1 MGGFFIARERAM
13 NAESA
18 WRLCIDFGTA
28 ASKACFCLDDRSLP
42 AEQRIAPLEI
52 GSAAGDANAYLAP
65 SYLLFGHER
74 IHFGSAALEQA
85 AASAVSCD
93 PLHSF
98 KTFLAASDL
107 PQAINLKLR
116 RNVDPLCD
124 FSQRDA
130 LVLYVAYL
138 LRLSELAADS
148 AGLPTLTPRRYAYPL
163 WRPGDEANRLV
174 HAIFNEA
181 ATVAA
186 SLDSLHRPGGLERRD
201 ARDALDAAR
210 RAPADARVE
219 GAIFEALATAETHL
233 VSSEDH
239 RDYVLV
245 FDMGAGTTDFAA
257 FERSPDGPGEG
268 MREIANARRTTP
280 LACDAIDRILVGHCF
295 DRISRMVASA
305 SHARLWRMLFRRA
318 RLLKET
324 LFRDGFC
331 DLEFDG
337 RKARIGLRQFNA
349 DRAFIRFAAG
359 LRDAYARALDQLA
372 ASAGT
377 RHAVIGVVLAG
388 GGASLA
394 FVQELAAS
402 TSPKRGRALRVEVA
416 PLTPAWTRAPA
427 FSDSFRKQFPQLA
440 TSIGG
445 ALARMPATV
454 SA

>member
-1 MGGFFIARERAM
+1 M
-13 NAESA
+13 NAEGGL
-18 WRLCIDFGTA
+18 WRLCIDFGTS
-28 ASKACFCLDDRSLP
+28 ASKACLCLDDRSLP

-74 IHFGSAALEQA
+74 IYFGSAALEH
-85 AASAVSCD
+85 AASSVSCD

-107 PQAINLKLR
+107 PRAINLKLR
-116 RNVDPLCD
+116 RNVDPLCE

-130 LVLYVAYL
+130 IVLYVAYL
-138 LRLSELAADS
+138 LRLSELAAAS
-148 AGLPTLTPRRYAYPL
+148 AGLPTRTPRRYAYPL
-163 WRPGDEANRLV
+163 WRPGDDANRLV
-174 HAIFNEA
+174 HEVSNEA
-181 ATVAA
+181 ATVSAA
-186 SLDSLHRPGGLERRD
+186 LNALTAPGGLERQE
-201 ARDALDAAR
+201 AKDALAAAR
-210 RAPADARVE
+210 SAPADARVE

-233 VSSEDH
+233 AFSEDH

-257 FERSPDGPGEG
+257 FERPAQVSGEG
-268 MREIANARRTTP
+268 MREIAGARRTTP
-280 LACDAIDRILVGHCF
+280 LACDAIDRILVSHCF
-295 DRISRMVASA
+295 ERMSRVVASA

-318 RLLKET
+318 RLLKEA

-337 RKARIGLRQFNA
+337 RKTRIGLNQLKT
-349 DRAFIRFAAG
+349 DRTFMRFTAG
-359 LRDAYARALDQLA
+359 LQADYARALAQHA
-372 ASAGT
+372 AHAGA
-377 RHAVIGVVLAG
+377 RRAAIGGVLAG
-388 GGASLA
+388 GGASRP

-402 TSPKRGRALRVEVA
+402 TKPRRGRALRIEVA
-416 PLTPAWTRAPA
+416 PLAPAWARAPA

-445 ALARMPATV
+445 ALARIPAAA